1 MLTSQKLELRRSE
14 VRQRLSELSVIDE
27 LTDETRSETDKLTG
41 EWRDLETRHRAAIV
55 AEGEDEASRAETF
68 EATDGEYRELRSR
81 ANLGAYLGAASA
93 GSGITPGSPEDE
105 LNAALEVRSSGGG
118 VPIPWSM
125 LEAGRGPEEARE
137 TRAFT
142 ETSASDGSNL
152 QRPILQR
159 LFGPGLMDALGVRMD
174 SVPVGRSEWP
184 LLTGAVAPAQAD
196 EGAAAAAAPAA
207 TFSHASLKPKRLTGR
222 YEYSHEIAA
231 SVPGLE
237 QALRRDL
244 ADAVKSAMSNLI
256 INGVAPTNSNPQHV
270 EGFVSRLTAEDLA
283 TGEATA
289 NDYGRLHALAVDGI
303 HAGTE
308 TEVMSVIGD
317 ETYRHAA
324 GLYIAG
330 SGEAGS
336 GLLSRRSG
344 GCMASTYI
352 ANAAGMKQNAILHAM
367 GPNGGGLM
375 RGDSV
380 AAVWPTLEI
389 VRDIYSQAS
398 QGVVLTWITLW
409 DAYTAFRAA
418 AYKLIAVQISS

>member
-1 MLTSQKLELRRSE
+1 MIHSQKIELRRSL
-14 VRQRLSELSVIDE
+14 VRQRLSELSGVDE
-27 LTDETRSETDKLTG
+27 LDDAMRSETDTLTT
-41 EWRDLETRHRAAIV
+41 EWTDLETRHRAAIIS
-55 AEGEDEASRAETF
+55 EGEDEASRAERF
-68 EATDGEYRELRSR
+68 EDTDGEYRELRSR
-81 ANLGAYLGAASA
+81 ASLGAYLGAASV
-93 GSGITPGSPEDE
+93 GTGVTPGSPEDE

-118 VPIPWSM
+118 VPIPWAM
-125 LEAGRGPEEARE
+125 LEDRE

-142 ETSASDGSNL
+142 DTSASDGSNL

-184 LLTGAVAPAQAD
+184 LLTGAVAPAQAK
-196 EGAAAAAAPAA
+196 EGTAAAAAPAA
-207 TFSHASLKPKRLTGR
+207 TFDHATLKPKRLTGR

-244 ADAVKSAMSNLI
+244 ADAVKSSMSNLI
-256 INGVAPTNSNPQHV
+256 INGVAPTNSAPQNV
-270 EGFVSRLTAEDLA
+270 QGFVSRLTAADLA
-283 TGEATA
+283 AAEATA
-289 NDYGRLHALAVDGI
+289 ADYGRLHSLAVDGI
-303 HAGTE
+303 HASME

-317 ETYRHAA
+317 ETYKHSA

-330 SGEAGS
+330 SGEAGG

-352 ANAAGMKQNAILHAM
+352 PDAASMKQNAILHAM
-367 GPNGGGLM
+367 GPNGGGQL

-389 VRDIYSQAS
+389 VRDIYSEAS
-398 QGVVLTWITLW
+398 RGVVLTWITLW

-418 AYKLIAVQISS
+418 AYKLIAIQIS

>member
-1 MLTSQKLELRRSE
+1 MMIHSQKLELRRS
-14 VRQRLSELSVIDE
+14 VVKQRLSELAGADE
-27 LTDETRSETDKLTG
+27 LTDETRSETDKLTA
-41 EWRDLETRHRAAIV
+41 EWTDLETRFRASIIS
-55 AEGEDEASRAETF
+55 EGEDEASRAERF
-68 EATDGEYRELRSR
+68 EDTDGEYRELRSR

-118 VPIPWSM
+118 VPIPWAM
-125 LEAGRGPEEARE
+125 LEDRE

-142 ETSASDGSNL
+142 DTSASDGSNL

-184 LLTGAVAPAQAD
+184 LLTGAVAPAQAK
-196 EGAAAAAAPAA
+196 EGTAAAAAPAA
-207 TFSHASLKPKRLTGR
+207 TFDHATLKPKRLTGR

-244 ADAVKSAMSNLI
+244 ADAVKSSMSNLI
-256 INGVAPTNSNPQHV
+256 INGVAPTNSAPQNV
-270 EGFVSRLTAEDLA
+270 QGFVSRLTAADLA
-283 TGEATA
+283 AAEATA
-289 NDYGRLHALAVDGI
+289 ADYGRLHSLAVDGI
-303 HAGTE
+303 HASME

-317 ETYRHAA
+317 ETYKHSA

-352 ANAAGMKQNAILHAM
+352 PDAASMKQNAILHAM
-367 GPNGGGLM
+367 GPNGGGIM

-380 AAVWPTLEI
+380 AALWPTLEV

-398 QGVVLTWITLW
+398 QGVTLTWITLW

-418 AYKLIAVQISS
+418 AYKLIAIQIS

>member
-1 MLTSQKLELRRSE
+1 MIHSQKIELRRSL
-14 VRQRLSELSVIDE
+14 VRQRLSELSGVDE
-27 LTDETRSETDKLTG
+27 LDDAMRSETDTLTT
-41 EWRDLETRHRAAIV
+41 EWTDLETRHRAAIIS
-55 AEGEDEASRAETF
+55 EGEDEASRAERF
-68 EATDGEYRELRSR
+68 EDTDGEYRELRSR
-81 ANLGAYLGAASA
+81 ASLGAYLGAASV
-93 GSGITPGSPEDE
+93 GTGVTPGSPEDE

-118 VPIPWSM
+118 VPIPWAM
-125 LEAGRGPEEARE
+125 LEDRE

-142 ETSASDGSNL
+142 DTSASDGSNL

-184 LLTGAVAPAQAD
+184 LLTGAVAPAQAK
-196 EGAAAAAAPAA
+196 EGTAAAAAPAA
-207 TFSHASLKPKRLTGR
+207 TFDHATLKPKRLTGR

-244 ADAVKSAMSNLI
+244 ADAVKSSMSNLI
-256 INGVAPTNSNPQHV
+256 INGVAPTNSAPRMSRDSYR
-270 EGFVSRLTAEDLA
+270 GSRLRIWRPPR
-283 TGEATA
+283 ATA
-289 NDYGRLHALAVDGI
+289 ADYGRLHSLAVDGI
-303 HAGTE
+303 HASME

-317 ETYRHAA
+317 ETYKHSA

-330 SGEAGS
+330 SGEAGG

-352 ANAAGMKQNAILHAM
+352 PDAASMKQNAILHAM
-367 GPNGGGLM
+367 GPNGGGQL

-389 VRDIYSQAS
+389 VRDIYSEAS
-398 QGVVLTWITLW
+398 RGVVLTWITLW

-418 AYKLIAVQISS
+418 AYKLIAIQIS